1 MGKNVYASVK
11 SYSQRGKLLKR
22 ADYQTLAESRDL
34 EELMTRIKNT
44 IYADAVSDVQK
55 PYTSQGIESGLR
67 GHLADVHYSIAKT
80 AGDSPILDAYYMK
93 FIVSNLKLILKG
105 KVLGKSQ
112 EEIETHIN
120 LHAEELIKQR
130 DIIIKAL
137 VSKDLEEA
145 VTSLNSVQ
153 FGEEI
158 SKAASLYNEQK
169 NLQIFDTYFDKIL
182 YLQLGRALKNNRDRD
197 VIKLVGMD
205 VDFYNLL
212 SVIRGKLWGLDE
224 AQIQDLIVTQTATIT
239 KELLGRMMS
248 AASVRDAFNELT
260 NTKYK
265 NLISQNEN
273 ELDAV
278 AEFERSFEMALYN
291 ASARS
296 FSKMF
301 SFATIVGITKLTAFE
316 VRNLAAIAYAIE
328 QKIPT
333 ETTMSKLI
341 LEALLAIENQKL
353 MDFPGANMVSKKN
366 KSGMWLRVRS
376 PLQ

>member
-34 EELMTRIKNT
+34 DELMTRIKNT
-44 IYADAVSDVQK
+44 IYEDAVTDVQK

-67 GHLADVHYSIAKT
+67 AHLADVHYSIAKT

-93 FIVSNLKLILKG
+93 FIISNLKLILKG

-212 SVIRGKLWGLDE
+212 SVVRGKLWGLDE
-224 AQIQDLIVTQTATIT
+224 AQIQDLIVAQTATIT

-248 AASVRDAFNELT
+248 AA
-260 NTKYK
+260 
-265 NLISQNEN
+265 
-273 ELDAV
+273 
-278 AEFERSFEMALYN
+278 
-291 ASARS
+291 
-296 FSKMF
+296 
-301 SFATIVGITKLTAFE
+301 
-316 VRNLAAIAYAIE
+316 
-328 QKIPT
+328 
-333 ETTMSKLI
+333 
-341 LEALLAIENQKL
+341 
-353 MDFPGANMVSKKN
+353 
-366 KSGMWLRVRS
+366 
-376 PLQ
+376 